1 MIRFFGALALFS
13 RWNYIYHQWKAAVF
27 LSNVLNYNVKSI
39 VYKYFIV
46 HSMRNISTLL
56 NPFHSNIL
64 CLYKRSHRR
73 CSIKIV
79 FLKIQQNSAENTC
92 ARLSFKVAGLRPATL
107 LKKRLSH
114 RCFPV
119 NFPKFLEQLF
129 YRTPPDD
136 FFLYPSKCQKTSGIL
151 TI

>member
-1 MIRFFGALALFS
+1 MELYLSSVEGCCFS
-13 RWNYIYHQWKAAVF
+13 QHCV
-27 LSNVLNYNVKSI
+27 VKSI

-56 NPFHSNIL
+56 NPFHSNIP

-107 LKKRLSH
+107 FKKRLSH

-119 NFPKFLEQLF
+119 NFSKILGATFLQN
-129 YRTPPDD
+129 
-136 FFLYPSKCQKTSGIL
+136 TSGRLLFIPFKMSENIWYSDNL
-151 TI
+151 RGKE